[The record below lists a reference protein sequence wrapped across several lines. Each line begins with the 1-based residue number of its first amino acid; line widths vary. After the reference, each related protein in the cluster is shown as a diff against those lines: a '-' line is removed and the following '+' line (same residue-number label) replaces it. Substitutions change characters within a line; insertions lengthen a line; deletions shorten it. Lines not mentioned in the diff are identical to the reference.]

1 MNQVNK
7 TEREILVIL
16 SKGNK
21 EVDSFTLFK
30 RLRTSFAE
38 FSRSVNFLLK
48 NSYIKVDGNKIRL
61 TPKGNELVI
70 IGNKSSGSN
79 KQWRNIPDRFMKNS
93 ISADEPYVPSR
104 KLLDERSFKKLNFD
118 IK

>member
-1 MNQVNK
+1 MNQISK

-21 EVDSFTLFK
+21 ELDSFTLFK

-38 FSRSVNFLLK
+38 FSRSVNSLLQK
-48 NSYIKVDGNKIRL
+48 SYIKENGNKVRL
-61 TPKGNELVI
+61 TPKGSELVI
-70 IGNKSSGSN
+70 IGNKSSDGN
-79 KQWRNIPDRFMKNS
+79 KQWRNIPDRFVKNS
-93 ISADEPYVPSR
+93 ISAYEPYVPSR
-104 KLLDERSFKKLNFD
+104 KLLDESSFKKLNFD

>member
-21 EVDSFTLFK
+21 ELDSFTLFK

-38 FSRSVNFLLK
+38 FSQSVNSLLK
-48 NSYIKVDGNKIRL
+48 ESYIKEDGNKVRL
-61 TPKGNELVI
+61 TSKGNELVL
-70 IGNKSSGSN
+70 IGNKCSDSN
-79 KQWRNIPDRFMKNS
+79 KPWRNIPDRFIKNS
-93 ISADEPYVPSR
+93 IPAYEPYAPSR

>member
-1 MNQVNK
+1 MNQISK

-21 EVDSFTLFK
+21 ELDSFTLFK

-38 FSRSVNFLLK
+38 FSRGVDSLLK
-48 NSYIKVDGNKIRL
+48 SSYIKEDGNKIKL
-61 TPKGNELVI
+61 TPKGSELVI
-70 IGNKSSGSN
+70 FGNKGSDSN
-79 KQWRNIPDRFMKNS
+79 KQWRNIPDRFVKNS
-93 ISADEPYVPSR
+93 IFAYEPYVPSR
-104 KLLDERSFKKLNFD
+104 KLLDARSFKKLDFD